1 MLKKPSEPLSH
12 AKATPQLFLTK
23 LHIILT
29 FNKHIL
35 LNNVNPPGNFRHFVL
50 HICSHRHNI
59 LIGISFK

>member
-35 LNNVNPPGNFRHFVL
+35 LNNVNPPGIFVT
-50 HICSHRHNI
+50 
-59 LIGISFK
+59 SFYTYAATDIIY